1 MPTTSAYLDEVR
13 RDLWGR
19 ECFSFIPDRVLA
31 PPSGAPDRRG
41 DGARVI
47 FTGLPSDFS
56 LAFLLALL
64 ETDVSLVAIITSP
77 GAHTAILGD
86 NALSQIADHLEIPL
100 LRLWRI
106 NDEHSLLD
114 IRKLAPDAVVMASFN
129 QIVRSRV
136 LGASAN
142 GWLNVHPSLLPAFR
156 GPEPVYW
163 AIAEGA
169 ETTGI
174 TLHRAVPRVDAG
186 PILASEAVAIAPDD
200 NSGTLTRRLTA
211 AGTALLPAAVSALL
225 SGVPG
230 EMPDLEAGSYRTS
243 VGHRRLDSVDS
254 VVTAERMVRAGFPNM
269 VAWVELDGR
278 PTYVL
283 RAARDDGRDG
293 AGVDYPDGRLRLVE
307 TSATCACH
315 HDELEC
321 PHLEH

>member
-1 MPTTSAYLDEVR
+1 MPTTSAYLDEVS

-19 ECFSFIPDRVLA
+19 EIFSFIPDRVL
-31 PPSGAPDRRG
+31 PPPEGSARQSGGP
-41 DGARVI
+41 RVL

-64 ETDVSLVAIITSP
+64 AAEVELIGIITSP
-77 GAHTAILGD
+77 GAHEAILGE
-86 NALSQIADHLEIPL
+86 NALSQIADHLGIPL

-114 IRKLAPDAVVMASFN
+114 ITKLAPDGVVMASFN

-136 LGASAN
+136 LGAARH
-142 GWLNVHPSLLPAFR
+142 GWLNVHPSRLPDYR

-169 ETTGI
+169 TESGI
-174 TLHRAVPRVDAG
+174 TLHRAVPKVDAG
-186 PILASEAVAIAPDD
+186 PVLAQATVPLRPGET
-200 NSGTLTRRLTA
+200 SGTLTKRLTE
-211 AGTALLPAAVSALL
+211 AGTRLLPQAVADLL
-225 SGVPG
+225 ADVPG
-230 EMPDLEAGSYRTS
+230 EQPDLEKGSYRTS
-243 VGHRRLDSVDS
+243 IGHRPLHVAASAAE
-254 VVTAERMVRAGFPNM
+254 AERMVRGGYPNM
-269 VAWVELDGR
+269 VAWAEIDGR
-278 PTYVL
+278 PLYVL
-283 RAARDDGRDG
+283 RAEAGPPSGDDDGLH
-293 AGVDYPDGRLRLVE
+293 YPDGTLRLLE